1 MEIPDFLITQVREAK
16 GVLVLGTGAS
26 ASAAAD
32 TGRTAPLS
40 GQALAG
46 LIADQFLGG
55 EYSDQPLP
63 TVSEYA
69 ISEASL
75 FAVQEFIKDAFEPL
89 EPAPFHLSVP
99 SFKWH
104 GIATTNFDRV
114 IEKAYEQCQ
123 KPLQRLTPV
132 IQNGDGFE
140 DCLRDPGCVLL
151 LKLHG
156 CISRTAVQECPLI
169 LTPEQYITH
178 RAGRSHLFQLLEQW
192 ANERPLI
199 FVGHSIQDPDLR
211 ALLLTLSEVGAN
223 RLRYYAVVP
232 DATLVS
238 RRFWEGKRTS
248 IIDGTFEEFLSV
260 LDSRI
265 PAAFR
270 PLAGTVTSDSDLVVA
285 ERFSQRDIVPSAHCT
300 RFLSESVDYVKAA
313 ASTTAVQPVDFYRGD
328 GAGWAPIEQSLDV
341 KRALSEN
348 VLLDVFLNT
357 PADDPNDPEVVLI
370 KGHAGAGKSVPWC
383 TTPLRAESL
392 P

>member
-1 MEIPDFLITQVREAK
+1 MEIPHFLITQVREAK
-16 GVLVLGTGAS
+16 GVLVLGAGGS
-26 ASAAAD
+26 ASATAG

-55 EYSDQPLP
+55 EYSNQPLP

-123 KPLQRLTPV
+123 KPLQRLKPV

-140 DCLRDPGCVLL
+140 DCLRDRGCVLL

-199 FVGHSIQDPDLR
+199 FVGHSIQDPV
-211 ALLLTLSEVGAN
+211 APQSSWT
-223 RLRYYAVVP
+223 VV
-232 DATLVS
+232 
-238 RRFWEGKRTS
+238 
-248 IIDGTFEEFLSV
+248 
-260 LDSRI
+260 
-265 PAAFR
+265 
-270 PLAGTVTSDSDLVVA
+270 
-285 ERFSQRDIVPSAHCT
+285 
-300 RFLSESVDYVKAA
+300 
-313 ASTTAVQPVDFYRGD
+313 
-328 GAGWAPIEQSLDV
+328 
-341 KRALSEN
+341 
-348 VLLDVFLNT
+348 
-357 PADDPNDPEVVLI
+357 
-370 KGHAGAGKSVPWC
+370 
-383 TTPLRAESL
+383 
-392 P
+392 